1 MSLYHNN
8 NVVPK
13 ERANK
18 VPSRICLGAILLI
31 PLFLLEQTFNQ
42 LKTFECQQN
51 TFRLPNSLLFH
62 LISLFQIVLN
72 HFQGKKRKELP
83 ESIKTSIQSIPLNS
97 GSNVKDIVIQ
107 FQEALQLKP
116 ASLAIPEPETK
127 SMIRDLALR
136 AKSEKRDDL
145 VRHLRDIT
153 PAGTTGE
160 FEKMKFFFALGRGDR
175 FLRYK
180 EVLTQTSSQCTIK
193 LMST

>member
-1 MSLYHNN
+1 M
-8 NVVPK
+8 
-13 ERANK
+13 
-18 VPSRICLGAILLI
+18 
-31 PLFLLEQTFNQ
+31 
-42 LKTFECQQN
+42 
-51 TFRLPNSLLFH
+51 
-62 LISLFQIVLN
+62 
-72 HFQGKKRKELP
+72 
-83 ESIKTSIQSIPLNS
+83 
-97 GSNVKDIVIQ
+97 IQ

-145 VRHLRDIT
+145 VRHLREIT

-160 FEKMKFFFALGRGDR
+160 KMKFFFARGRGDR

-180 EVLTQTSSQCTIK
+180 EVLTQASSQCTIR